1 MIEVYKGNIK
11 DITNKFPDNYFQSII
26 TSPPYYLQRDYG
38 NDEQI
43 GLEKTSVEFVDNL
56 VNIFI
61 NLRPKMKDD
70 GLIFVNIDDSYS
82 GSGKGNKSVEPF
94 RKRRDSIDGI
104 DKKALVRKADEVKRK
119 SLFGVPYR
127 FALRMIENDF
137 ILRNDI
143 IWHKPNAV
151 PDSVKDRFTR
161 DYEHIFM
168 FAISDFYKFNLLKE
182 KSKIEPIE
190 IHKKVQ
196 FTKKKIVKENLVNDE
211 TTRHIRCVWDFGVN
225 ANNRT
230 EHTATYP
237 VKLVERLLECSCDA
251 GDVVLDPFCGTGST
265 LFAAETLG
273 INSIGVDLTPIELD
287 KYIVNDMCNFD
298 ERQSEL
304 YNKMISKKGKVIANA
319 QF

>member
-143 IWHKPNAV
+143 I
-151 PDSVKDRFTR
+151 
-161 DYEHIFM
+161 
-168 FAISDFYKFNLLKE
+168 
-182 KSKIEPIE
+182 
-190 IHKKVQ
+190 
-196 FTKKKIVKENLVNDE
+196 
-211 TTRHIRCVWDFGVN
+211 
-225 ANNRT
+225 
-230 EHTATYP
+230 
-237 VKLVERLLECSCDA
+237 
-251 GDVVLDPFCGTGST
+251 
-265 LFAAETLG
+265 
-273 INSIGVDLTPIELD
+273 
-287 KYIVNDMCNFD
+287 
-298 ERQSEL
+298 
-304 YNKMISKKGKVIANA
+304 
-319 QF
+319 